1 MALSKFIEN
10 VPIIGDK
17 KREVPELYNIF
28 LMLLDRRW
36 TGEGE
41 VTAMVRAFGPMS
53 EGNRKCCLIACVRYD
68 KRLRE
73 QTLSLLQR

>member
-41 VTAMVRAFGPMS
+41 VTAMVRAFGPVS
-53 EGNRKCCLIACVRYD
+53 EGNRK
-68 KRLRE
+68 
-73 QTLSLLQR
+73 